1 MQVETAEYGR
11 MVSEPER
18 NAVQDAEMFKL
29 LVEAVEDYSIIL
41 LSPDGEVSSWNRGAE
56 RIKGYEE
63 TEILGTYFS
72 HFFTA
77 DDRENG
83 IPEQILDEARRH
95 GRHETEGWRVRKDGS
110 HFWARAT
117 LNAVEDEQGSLI
129 GFAKIT
135 RDVTA
140 ARETSR
146 ALRTAALTDPL
157 TGMWNRT
164 AFLDELDRWVATDK
178 VFAASIIDLNGFKL
192 VNDSLG
198 HAAGDTLLKSFAEHL
213 HDAAS
218 GGIIAARLGGDEFA
232 VAAQTHEGYA
242 CDDFVELLAE
252 AVRKPVMLGDAQSE
266 VSASVG
272 VACFPEDAT
281 NVSELL
287 ARADAA
293 MYEAKDTQSEH
304 PVTYREGLLKRSAS
318 RRFLDR
324 EIAGA
329 IGRGEFQ
336 LQYQVQTSLR
346 DGAIVGREALIRWHH
361 PVLGTLYPG
370 EFISL
375 AEANGSIIEL
385 GRWVLAQACSDAAGW
400 PDRTRVAVNIS
411 ALQLRDEDFASTV
424 AESLRSSALD
434 PQRLELEI
442 TETTLIRQRTEVVDV
457 FARLQALGV
466 KIALDDFGTG
476 FSSLDTLLAFAFDRI
491 KIDRSVLHASLQPSR
506 TRSVLRAILALG
518 HALTTTVLVEGVET
532 QNQLELLRGEGFD
545 EIQGFFVGRPVPN
558 AT

>member
-1 MQVETAEYGR
+1 
-11 MVSEPER
+11 
-18 NAVQDAEMFKL
+18 MFKL
-29 LVEAVEDYSIIL
+29 LVEAVEDYSIFL
-41 LSPDGEVSSWNRGAE
+41 LSPEGVVSSWNRGAE
-56 RIKGYEE
+56 RIKGYRES
-63 TEILGTYFS
+63 EILGKSFS
-72 HFFTA
+72 LFFTA
-77 DDRENG
+77 DDRANG
-83 IPEQILDEARRH
+83 VPELILQDARRH
-95 GRHETEGWRVRKDGS
+95 GRYETEGWRVRKDGS
-110 HFWARAT
+110 RFWARAT
-117 LNAVEDEQGSLI
+117 LNAVADEEGTII

-164 AFLDELDRWVATDK
+164 AFLDELDQWVENDET
-178 VFAASIIDLNGFKL
+178 FAVSIIDLNGFKL

-198 HAAGDTLLKSFAEHL
+198 HAAGDALLKSFAEHL

-218 GGIIAARLGGDEFA
+218 EGIIAARLGGDEFA
-232 VAAQTHEGYA
+232 ATARTPEPPS
-242 CDDFVELLAE
+242 CDEFVETISAAL
-252 AVRKPVMLGDAQSE
+252 RKPVMLGEKQSN

-272 VACFPEDAT
+272 VACFPSDAT

-293 MYEAKDTQSEH
+293 MYEAKETQSET

-329 IGRGEFQ
+329 IGRGEFE
-336 LQYQVQTSLR
+336 LEYQAQTSLR
-346 DGAIVGREALIRWHH
+346 DGAVVGREALVRWNH
-361 PVLGTLYPG
+361 PVLGLLYPG

-375 AEANGSIIEL
+375 AEANGTIVEL
-385 GRWVLAQACSDAAGW
+385 GRWVLNQACSDAAAW
-400 PDRTRVAVNIS
+400 ADHVRTAVNVS
-411 ALQLRDEDFASTV
+411 ALQLADRDFARTV
-424 AESLRSSALD
+424 AEVLATTGLD
-434 PQRLELEI
+434 PHRLELEI
-442 TETTLIRQRTEVVDV
+442 TEATLIRQRSEVVEI
-457 FARLQALGV
+457 FADLQSLGV

-506 TRSVLRAILALG
+506 TRGVLRAILALG

-532 QNQLELLRGEGFD
+532 QKQLELLRGEGFD
-545 EIQGFFVGRPVPN
+545 EVQGFLTGRPSSSDEPVPEGISRI
-558 AT
+558 ASRRAPRDPLR